1 MLRRL
6 NPNFLI
12 LVAILLIIGG
22 FSFNFFYEKEPAA
35 QVSSSDESALNQE
48 SAEETK
54 TSIPEHSISL
64 FDCSIHSEAL
74 VNGLYTI
81 ENGETDAFV
90 WSQKYCSTTL
100 KKDDEHSVFILKG
113 HLPFSKLSPNKT
125 PVKFEITI
133 DGKSYYTKE
142 FAQDE
147 ALDISIA
154 IGELEAG
161 TYLIEMSAN
170 ADFEPAN
177 DLRSLSFIV
186 QQFGFK

>member
-22 FSFNFFYEKEPAA
+22 FTFNVFYEKEPAL
-35 QVSSSDESALNQE
+35 QVSSSDEYALNHE
-48 SAEETK
+48 SPEETK
-54 TSIPEHSISL
+54 TNIPKNSISL
-64 FDCSIHSEAL
+64 FDCNIHSETL

-81 ENGETDAFV
+81 ENGETDAFA

-113 HLPFSKLSPNKT
+113 HLPFLKLSPNKT
-125 PVKFEITI
+125 PIKYEITI
-133 DGKSYYTKE
+133 DGKSYYSKE
-142 FAQDE
+142 FGQDE
-147 ALDISIA
+147 ALDVSIA

-161 TYLIEMSAN
+161 THLIEMSAN
-170 ADFEPAN
+170 ADFEPVN
-177 DLRSLSFIV
+177 DQRSLSFIV